1 MSNRAEVEHFSVT
14 FRFGSEATDRI
25 VASVP
30 GLSRE
35 SVADTIENRFQDKGF
50 FRWDE
55 GGKTHS
61 VSGTA
66 IRSFVV
72 DESPEADQRLREAAV
87 AEKRR
92 IEGTISLKGME

>member
-1 MSNRAEVEHFSVT
+1 MTSRAETEHFSVT

-30 GLSRE
+30 GSSRE
-35 SVADTIENRFQDKGF
+35 AVADTIENRFQDKGF

-55 GGKTHS
+55 GGKTHAIN
-61 VSGTA
+61 GAA

-72 DESPEADQRLREAAV
+72 DESPGADQRLREAAA

-92 IEGTISLKGME
+92 VEGTVSLKGME